1 MTEDA
6 GAPGGGTKR
15 KLLRFT
21 QGAVMLGTA
30 LLLVAHVIK
39 WERVRVDGVALALL
53 GFLLVIPLAELI
65 RKIKLG
71 EFEAEI
77 GKEEV
82 AKAQA
87 KAAADLPP
95 APEIPSTTSEEQIQQ
110 LLRQDPRLALAKVRI
125 DLEEAVRRLYAHTVD
140 PEPDW
145 RRLSLGRMVDGLTK
159 REAVSGQMAGALR
172 DVIALANRAVHGE
185 YVETSAAQDLA
196 SLGTRLAAEL
206 QHLYTERV
214 LRPVVKVVI
223 PPEEV
228 DGYAAARYRVTTI
241 VPLVDNPTSNT
252 YIFAQT
258 ELDSFLEGYEEY
270 AEFIVGV
277 ERL

>member
-6 GAPGGGTKR
+6 GVPTGGTKR

-21 QGAVMLGTA
+21 QGAVMLGAA

-39 WERVRVDGVALALL
+39 WDRIRVDGVALALL
-53 GFLLVIPLAELI
+53 GFLLVIPLVELI

-77 GKEEV
+77 GKEEI

-87 KAAADLPP
+87 KVATDLPP
-95 APEIPSTTSEEQIQQ
+95 APDIPSTTSEEQIEQ

-125 DLEEAVRRLYAHTVD
+125 DLEETVKRLYARTVD

-159 REAVSGQMAGALR
+159 REVVSGQMAGGLR
-172 DVIALANRAVHGE
+172 DVITLANRAVHGE

-196 SLGTRLAAEL
+196 GLGTRLAAEL
-206 QHLYTERV
+206 QHLYMERA
-214 LRPVVKVVI
+214 LRPVEKVVI
-223 PPEEV
+223 PPEEA
-228 DGYAAARYRVTTI
+228 DRYTGADTGLLQSSR
-241 VPLVDNPTSNT
+241 S
-252 YIFAQT
+252 
-258 ELDSFLEGYEEY
+258 
-270 AEFIVGV
+270 
-277 ERL
+277 